1 MEMAMTELK
10 KAQDSLNKALK
21 IRERD
26 LKAIFKPK
34 DKQTLNVVAIVLQLS
49 SKELEGLVEA
59 VKIDQLS
66 QVYHGDSDPDSSES
80 D

>member
-1 MEMAMTELK
+1 MAMTELK

-21 IRERD
+21 LRERD

-34 DKQTLNVVAIVLQLS
+34 DEQTLNVVADVLQLS

-66 QVYHGDSDPDSSES
+66 QAYHGDSDPDLSES

>member
-1 MEMAMTELK
+1 MK

-21 IRERD
+21 NRDRD
-26 LKAIFKPK
+26 LKAAFIAEDARALK
-34 DKQTLNVVAIVLQLS
+34 VVADVPQLS
-49 SKELEGLVEA
+49 SEEFEGLVEA

-66 QVYHGDSDPDSSES
+66 QAYHGDPDS